1 MACKGRQMRSYKFND
16 FWDTLVK
23 DIEHIE
29 QKVKEEEEEKKS
41 KRKGSDRQR
50 WTEEME
56 IACHR
61 RRIKRERIKAGADV
75 KLAAK
80 AFLIIRREALR
91 QLLEEEEKMYKDE
104 LSQSN
109 IEA

>member
-1 MACKGRQMRSYKFND
+1 MFIFVAR
-16 FWDTLVK
+16 
-23 DIEHIE
+23 
-29 QKVKEEEEEKKS
+29 

-80 AFLIIRREALR
+80 AFLLVN
-91 QLLEEEEKMYKDE
+91 MFF
-104 LSQSN
+104 LS
-109 IEA
+109 